1 LPETAASTRRARASG
16 LLTLALALAG
26 SSHAADANAV
36 ARGKTL
42 FSTVSP
48 ACATCHT
55 LQAAQAEG
63 QIGPVLD
70 EIKPSAPRVLRA
82 LRAGLG
88 VMPSYAQR
96 LSEEDMRALASFV
109 SDATGGGTQ
118 D

>member
-1 LPETAASTRRARASG
+1 LRAFALVLASG
-16 LLTLALALAG
+16 LLALSG
-26 SSHAADANAV
+26 NSHGADASAV

-55 LQAAQAEG
+55 LQAAQAQG

>member
-1 LPETAASTRRARASG
+1 LRAFALVLASG
-16 LLTLALALAG
+16 LLALSG
-26 SSHAADANAV
+26 NSHGADASTV

-55 LQAAQAEG
+55 LQAAQAQG